1 MSTYD
6 PKQVKQS
13 FFGVEIAG
21 YASGTYL
28 SITSEDGFE
37 KDRGADGG
45 IDYVNK
51 NVNDLDVVCTL
62 KQTSETNLALNAIHE
77 ADKISN
83 TGIGAYM
90 MDDLQGDSKII
101 APIARIMKR
110 PDMTFSDSMESR
122 EWMIGTGPA
131 AFICGGNV

>member
-1 MSTYD
+1 MATYD
-6 PKQVKQS
+6 PKQIKQS
-13 FFGVEIAG
+13 FFGVEITG
-21 YASGTYL
+21 YASGTFL

-37 KDRGADGG
+37 KDRGSDGA

-51 NVNDLDVVCTL
+51 NVNDLDVVNTL

-77 ADKISN
+77 ADKVSN

-101 APIARIMKR
+101 APVARIMKR
-110 PDMTFSDSMESR
+110 PDMVFSDSMESR
-122 EWMIGTGPA
+122 EWNIGTGPA
-131 AFICGGNV
+131 VFICGGNV